1 MAEIKRGTGRLTSN
15 QLAAKADFIVERMS
29 DNPAFPDAAPF
40 VTAVATASAALRDAI
55 RDALDG
61 GKTATAI
68 KNSRHRD
75 LKRGLDR
82 LAGHVSSV
90 AGGNELA
97 ILSSGFGVRK
107 PSSPQPEPAMPT
119 NLRASISDHTG
130 RVDLS
135 WDPVVPAVTYHT
147 EWTAGDPTDE
157 QAWELVSVSTR
168 SSVKVSGLPSGKVSY
183 FRVAGIGTKGM
194 GPWSQ
199 VVSTLVK

>member
-1 MAEIKRGTGRLTSN
+1 MADIKRETARLSSTK
-15 QLAAKADFIVERMS
+15 LASKAEFIVGRMT
-29 DNPAFPDAAPF
+29 DNPAFPDAASF
-40 VTAVATASAALRDAI
+40 VAAVATAAAALREAI
-55 RDALDG
+55 VDALDG

-68 KNSRHRD
+68 KNSRHRE

-82 LAGHVSSV
+82 LAEHVASV

-107 PSSPQPEPAMPT
+107 PASPLPEPAMPT

-130 RVDLS
+130 RVDLT

-147 EWTAGDPTDE
+147 EWTGGDPADE
-157 QAWELVSVSTR
+157 KSWELVSVSTR
-168 SSVKVSGLPSGKVSY
+168 SSAKVTGLPSGKVSY

-199 VVSTLVK
+199 VVSSLVK

>member
-1 MAEIKRGTGRLTSN
+1 MAEIKRETARLSSTK
-15 QLAAKADFIVERMS
+15 LASKAEFIVGRMT

-40 VTAVATASAALRDAI
+40 VAAVATAATALRAAFV
-55 RDALDG
+55 DALDG

-68 KNSRHRD
+68 KNSRHRE
-75 LKRGLDR
+75 LKGALDR

-97 ILSSGFGVRK
+97 ILSAGFGVRK
-107 PSSPQPEPAMPT
+107 PASPLPEPAMPT

-130 RVDLS
+130 RVDLT
-135 WDPVVPAVTYHT
+135 WDAVVPAVSYQTQ
-147 EWTAGDPTDE
+147 WTGGDPSDE
-157 QAWELVSVSTR
+157 KGWELVTVSTR
-168 SSVKVSGLPSGKVSY
+168 SSVKVTGLPSGKVSY